1 MRYLGLLLLAAGA
14 LPTAVLSEPSPPQSL
29 QEAYSLQQQGQYDKV
44 IEILPSL
51 VESSHIT
58 PLQRGQAF
66 TVLAFAFEMEGI
78 YNKASDS
85 YEQALRIL
93 EKDDAYASDYAIAL
107 ENFANLY
114 KDVGQ
119 RESALN
125 IQKKALA
132 LFQKLNDVDGMAR
145 SSVSLANLEIQRKK
159 LREGA
164 KYLSM
169 SRIFAAQSPGMDPDY
184 YADFNSTRARFDELS
199 GDTNAAL
206 SEYQK
211 ALDTWKIKHGPEHMI
226 TGWGYMLLG
235 SAEDRAGQEQN
246 ALKDMRE
253 GMTVLRSALGANSPK
268 YLLAE
273 VAYSRALIRAGE
285 TEEGNALLKQ
295 ANEELTALLRDQ
307 CLNCRVDISA
317 LD

>member
-1 MRYLGLLLLAAGA
+1 
-14 LPTAVLSEPSPPQSL
+14 
-29 QEAYSLQQQGQYDKV
+29 
-44 IEILPSL
+44 
-51 VESSHIT
+51 
-58 PLQRGQAF
+58 
-66 TVLAFAFEMEGI
+66 
-78 YNKASDS
+78 
-85 YEQALRIL
+85 
-93 EKDDAYASDYAIAL
+93 
-107 ENFANLY
+107 
-114 KDVGQ
+114 
-119 RESALN
+119 
-125 IQKKALA
+125 
-132 LFQKLNDVDGMAR
+132 
-145 SSVSLANLEIQRKK
+145 
-159 LREGA
+159 
-164 KYLSM
+164 
-169 SRIFAAQSPGMDPDY
+169 
-184 YADFNSTRARFDELS
+184 
-199 GDTNAAL
+199 
-206 SEYQK
+206 
-211 ALDTWKIKHGPEHMI
+211 MI